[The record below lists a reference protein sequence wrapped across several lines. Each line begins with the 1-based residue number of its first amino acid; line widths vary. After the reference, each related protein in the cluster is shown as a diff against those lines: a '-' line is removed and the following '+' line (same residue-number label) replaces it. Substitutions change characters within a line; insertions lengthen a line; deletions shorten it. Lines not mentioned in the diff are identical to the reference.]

1 MVPGIGQEEEFPR
14 LGDIRRPAWA
24 DAAGVD
30 AADNFLKQAEKD
42 NTDFCNEQT
51 FRRIIWSNWRKEFL
65 ETYRED
71 VFLIDEMEP
80 PYEEEETIPPVKP
93 PRDEGGMSVCEPAA
107 SLTKEEKL
115 QIILDLQKQIQ
126 GKYPGNMYNDWAA
139 VMAGIQDGNE
149 VLAGPQWVWEPG
161 NTLADYVLLAKAVQ
175 YESKP
180 EPEKLPLQARM
191 ETLKMGSQLSITQ
204 KADLRDLLLTK
215 DHAFAWNLQELGI
228 TKAGEDRI
236 PTGDARPIK
245 QRPYRFSPQENE
257 VVRQE
262 IDKMLG
268 AGIIRK
274 SKSPWASPVLVVPK
288 PDGSPRFCID
298 YRRLN
303 SITKKDV
310 YPLPRIDEALDTLG
324 GALYFSALDLKA
336 GYWQIPLSDS
346 DAEKTAFITKFGLF
360 EFTRLPFGLC
370 GAPAIFQR
378 LMDETLGDLLW
389 KTVIVYL
396 DDIIIFTA
404 TFEEHLTV
412 LAEVIDLLFDAGLRV
427 SPTKSDFCFSELLY
441 LGHVVSGKT
450 VKPNPKKVSAV
461 AAVPTPSCVKD
472 VRSFLGLAS
481 YYRRFIQNFARIA
494 TPLTRLLKKT
504 AVWCWSD
511 DCDRAFRTLKA
522 ALTCAPIVRAPDFS
536 KLFVVLTDW
545 SKEAIGAILG

>member
-1 MVPGIGQEEEFPR
+1 M
-14 LGDIRRPAWA
+14 
-24 DAAGVD
+24 
-30 AADNFLKQAEKD
+30 
-42 NTDFCNEQT
+42 
-51 FRRIIWSNWRKEFL
+51 
-65 ETYRED
+65 
-71 VFLIDEMEP
+71 
-80 PYEEEETIPPVKP
+80 
-93 PRDEGGMSVCEPAA
+93 
-107 SLTKEEKL
+107 
-115 QIILDLQKQIQ
+115 
-126 GKYPGNMYNDWAA
+126 
-139 VMAGIQDGNE
+139 
-149 VLAGPQWVWEPG
+149 
-161 NTLADYVLLAKAVQ
+161 
-175 YESKP
+175 
-180 EPEKLPLQARM
+180 
-191 ETLKMGSQLSITQ
+191 
-204 KADLRDLLLTK
+204 
-215 DHAFAWNLQELGI
+215 
-228 TKAGEDRI
+228 
-236 PTGDARPIK
+236 
-245 QRPYRFSPQENE
+245 
-257 VVRQE
+257 
-262 IDKMLG
+262 
-268 AGIIRK
+268 
-274 SKSPWASPVLVVPK
+274 
-288 PDGSPRFCID
+288 
-298 YRRLN
+298 
-303 SITKKDV
+303 
-310 YPLPRIDEALDTLG
+310 DTLG

-504 AVWCWSD
+504 AVWYWSD
-511 DCDRAFRTLKA
+511 DCDRAFRTL
-522 ALTCAPIVRAPDFS
+522 
-536 KLFVVLTDW
+536 
-545 SKEAIGAILG
+545 

>member
-1 MVPGIGQEEEFPR
+1 
-14 LGDIRRPAWA
+14 
-24 DAAGVD
+24 
-30 AADNFLKQAEKD
+30 
-42 NTDFCNEQT
+42 
-51 FRRIIWSNWRKEFL
+51 
-65 ETYRED
+65 
-71 VFLIDEMEP
+71 
-80 PYEEEETIPPVKP
+80 
-93 PRDEGGMSVCEPAA
+93 
-107 SLTKEEKL
+107 
-115 QIILDLQKQIQ
+115 
-126 GKYPGNMYNDWAA
+126 MYNDWAA

-191 ETLKMGSQLSITQ
+191 ETLKMGSQLSITE
-204 KADLRDLLLTK
+204 KAGLRDLLLTK

-274 SKSPWASPVLVVPK
+274 SKSPWASPVVVVPK

-370 GAPAIFQR
+370 
-378 LMDETLGDLLW
+378 
-389 KTVIVYL
+389 
-396 DDIIIFTA
+396 
-404 TFEEHLTV
+404 
-412 LAEVIDLLFDAGLRV
+412 
-427 SPTKSDFCFSELLY
+427 
-441 LGHVVSGKT
+441 
-450 VKPNPKKVSAV
+450 
-461 AAVPTPSCVKD
+461 
-472 VRSFLGLAS
+472 
-481 YYRRFIQNFARIA
+481 
-494 TPLTRLLKKT
+494 
-504 AVWCWSD
+504 
-511 DCDRAFRTLKA
+511 
-522 ALTCAPIVRAPDFS
+522 
-536 KLFVVLTDW
+536 
-545 SKEAIGAILG
+545 